1 MPWPIKIIE
10 ERMSLL
16 RFLPVFAAWLF
27 LFSPALLER
36 VDAKTA
42 LLCCLAALLFWPLA
56 TRRPLMLIA
65 LAALAML
72 GVINIIHT
80 SFFGYLADEFFLA
93 TSLRTTGSEVRE
105 FAGTVPAATLALV
118 LLWLPLCAATGVF
131 LWRTMPVLRKQGS
144 ALRWSLLAA
153 LSIWAVYLLYGVSKH
168 YGALDF
174 VKKMRRV
181 YPAHMALAA
190 VRQHEITE
198 TLFYTPRLP
207 QALPQGPQADT
218 IVVVLGESASAQRW
232 SLLGYTGAD
241 TNGPLAQRANVH
253 VARVLANGFNTAAA
267 LPFLLTGDSALESA
281 EKHRPSFI
289 DLARQAG
296 YKTFVFNNSR
306 FYSSDEDFITQTL
319 RRSAN
324 VYKKVGDGDFDEV
337 LTSPLQMALE
347 DSAKRKLIVLH
358 TYGSHP
364 SVKHRYPVQ
373 ATKFADPY
381 DNSIRYTSELLD
393 QWIALLDHSQASDQT
408 ALLLYTSDH
417 GLSMPP
423 CTNEYRHSVS
433 RSALELPMLAWGN
446 QALHT
451 RMPELLPEFAAQ
463 ERQEIQR
470 STVLLAELAM
480 RAVGQAAVI
489 DSQDWR
495 SSRQLQVQSRPW
507 SEVQQKDAC
516 SLQ

>member
-1 MPWPIKIIE
+1 
-10 ERMSLL
+10 MSSP
-16 RFLPVFAAWLF
+16 RILPAFVAWLF

-36 VDAKTA
+36 ADAKA
-42 LLCCLAALLFWPLA
+42 VLLFCLAALLFWPLA
-56 TRRPLMLIA
+56 MRRPLLVPA
-65 LAALAML
+65 VAALTVL
-72 GVINIIHT
+72 GMVNIVHT
-80 SFFGYLADEFFLA
+80 SFFGYLADEFFLV
-93 TSLRTTGSEVRE
+93 TSLRTNASEVRE
-105 FAGTVPAATLALV
+105 FAGTVSATAIALTV
-118 LLWLPLCAATGVF
+118 LWIPLCIVVGVF
-131 LWRTMPVLRKQGS
+131 LWRRMPILRAQK
-144 ALRWSLLAA
+144 RAA
-153 LSIWAVYLLYGVSKH
+153 LSRMIALALGIWLVYMLYGVSKS
-168 YGALDF
+168 YGTFDF
-174 VKKMRRV
+174 VKKMRSV
-181 YPAHMALAA
+181 YPMHMAFAG
-190 VRQHEITE
+190 VRQQQITD

-232 SLLGYTGAD
+232 SLLGYSGAD
-241 TNGPLAQRANVH
+241 TNGPLAQRADMR

-281 EKHRPSFI
+281 EKQRPSFI
-289 DLARQAG
+289 DLAQQAG

-319 RRSAN
+319 RRSAD
-324 VYKKVGDGDFDEV
+324 VYKKVGDGGFDGV

-364 SVKHRYPVQ
+364 SVKHRYPAQ

-417 GLSMPP
+417 GVSMPP
-423 CTNEYRHSVS
+423 CSTEYHVGRS
-433 RSALELPMLAWGN
+433 RSSLEVPMLAWGN

-451 RMPELLPEFAAQ
+451 RMPELLPEFGAQ
-463 ERQEIQR
+463 ERQELQR
-470 STVLLAELAM
+470 STVLLAESAM

-495 SSRQLQVQSRPW
+495 ASRQLQVQSRPW